1 MEGQGIEHQGEE
13 YNSSRN
19 SPGESRRLDMP
30 HSTPHSDGSSSH
42 RKSASS
48 AALKSML
55 VSPRSPHVHL
65 RMVTG
70 HCLYKKVFKNDCIL
84 LHRIDR
90 SILHL
95 KDLIWLKEF
104 QHMIL
109 YLPRPHEHKF
119 FQWGLSKRPAIRMLL
134 LWSACL
140 HRQNP
145 IIHQKGMGEAI
156 DQYQGHLPE
165 KLYTGSTQL
174 VAPRRLSNSSVPT
187 SNQSPVDNT
196 ILDRPQEDLGVA
208 LHHR

>member
-1 MEGQGIEHQGEE
+1 
-13 YNSSRN
+13 
-19 SPGESRRLDMP
+19 MP

-65 RMVTG
+65 SQDG
-70 HCLYKKVFKNDCIL
+70 HRPLSLQEGFQGW
-84 LHRIDR
+84 LHSPPPDRPKHSSPKRSNLAKRISAYDPLSPSATRTQIFPTR
-90 SILHL
+90 S
-95 KDLIWLKEF
+95 
-104 QHMIL
+104 QQAS
-109 YLPRPHEHKF
+109 RHK
-119 FQWGLSKRPAIRMLL
+119 MLL

-165 KLYTGSTQL
+165 KLDTGSTQL
-174 VAPRRLSNSSVPT
+174 EAPRRLSNSSVPT
-187 SNQSPVDNT
+187 
-196 ILDRPQEDLGVA
+196 
-208 LHHR
+208 